1 MKLVKGE
8 SSSDFGLI
16 GRGIEVVGDITFT
29 DRIQVEGKVKGK
41 LSSESGTLTI
51 GESGQVEAQVDV
63 GVCVIYGAL
72 KGNLF
77 ARSKVEIRRSGR
89 VEGDVTTP
97 VLLVEEGATFNG
109 LIKMGQE
116 AMGRHLEEVLPEDV
130 DASERRSA
138 RKAY

>member
-8 SSSDFGLI
+8 NNSDFGLI

-41 LSSESGTLTI
+41 LTSESGTLII
-51 GESGQVEAQVDV
+51 GESGQIEAEVDV

-72 KGNLF
+72 QGNLF

-89 VEGDVTTP
+89 VDGDVTTP

-116 AMGRHLEEVLPEDV
+116 AMSRHLEEVLPEDIE
-130 DASERRSA
+130 AGERRSA

>member
-29 DRIQVEGKVKGK
+29 DRIQVEGKVTGK
-41 LSSESGTLTI
+41 LSSESGTLII
-51 GESGQVEAQVDV
+51 GDSGQIEAQVDV
-63 GVCVIYGAL
+63 GVCVIYGSL
-72 KGNLF
+72 QGNLF

-89 VEGDVTTP
+89 VQGDVTTP

-116 AMGRHLEEVLPEDV
+116 ATSRHLEEVLPDDV
-130 DASERRSA
+130 DTSERRSA
-138 RKAY
+138 SKAY